1 MDDAKKH
8 QLPQIVVTINR
19 CVTKEKF
26 KKYMEVFKTLECV
39 ENVHSMYEYLVK
51 SEMEAKGKDNKLKD
65 IEHNI

>member
-8 QLPQIVVTINR
+8 QSPQIVVSLSR

-39 ENVHSMYEYLVK
+39 ENVHSVYDYLVE
-51 SEMEAKGKDNKLKD
+51 SEVKLEEKHV
-65 IEHNI
+65 E